1 MRSGRPAISL
11 GRGFRS
17 RLGHLASAFV
27 LSVAALSL
35 SVATAPQASADTAA
49 QISAGGEHTCALTTG
64 GGVKCWG
71 CNIDGQLGN
80 GTTTD
85 SPIPVDVSG
94 LTSGVA
100 AISAGAEHT
109 CALTSGGGAK
119 CWGDNGS
126 GQLGDGTTT
135 IKLDPGRCL
144 GPHLGRRGD
153 LGRRNHTCAL
163 TTGGGV
169 KCWGYNYYGEL
180 GNGTTTDTGCICI
193 QIPVDVSGLT
203 SGVAVISATSPVH
216 TCAITTGRG
225 AKCWGDNSHG
235 QLGNGATTVSSTP
248 VDVSG
253 LTSGVAAISTGYFD
267 TCAVTTG
274 GGAKCW
280 GRNRYGQL
288 GNGTSTDSL
297 TPVDVLGLTSGIGAI
312 SAGEFHTCALT
323 TGGGAKC
330 WGHNDDGELGNG
342 TTSGTPCY
350 CIQTPVDVSG
360 LTSGVAAISVG
371 FFHNCALTTGGD
383 VNCWGY
389 NLNGQLGNGTTT
401 DSSTPVDVVGFGGA
415 TSGPYRP
422 DALIKKAGATA
433 FTGNDVYSQTATG
446 ETVSADAARGT
457 ISKFV
462 VAAQNDG
469 TQTDSFTLR
478 GCSNWPRFSIHYF
491 SGTTDITLQV
501 KAGTYLVGPLAPGA
515 KSTITLAIKARFN
528 ATVGSVKRC
537 TVGVRSLGDTTLL
550 DAVRAQVNV
559 TS

>member
-1 MRSGRPAISL
+1 
-11 GRGFRS
+11 
-17 RLGHLASAFV
+17 V
-27 LSVAALSL
+27 LSVAAFSL

-49 QISAGGEHTCALTTG
+49 QISAGADHTCALTTG

-71 CNIDGQLGN
+71 SNYSGQLGD

-100 AISAGAEHT
+100 AISVGAQHT
-109 CALTSGGGAK
+109 CALTTGGGAK
-119 CWGDNGS
+119 CWGDNTH

-135 IKLDPGRCL
+135 SSSTPVDVSGLTSGVAAISAG
-144 GPHLGRRGD
+144 
-153 LGRRNHTCAL
+153 RNHMCVL
-163 TTGGGV
+163 TTGGGA
-169 KCWGYNYYGEL
+169 KCWGFNYSGEL
-180 GNGTTTDTGCICI
+180 GNGTRTVTGCLCI

-216 TCAITTGRG
+216 TCAITTGGG
-225 AKCWGDNSHG
+225 AKCWGDNHNG
-235 QLGNGATTVSSTP
+235 QLGNGTTTLSSTP

-253 LTSGVAAISTGYFD
+253 LTSGVAAISPGYFD
-267 TCAVTTG
+267 TCALTTG

-280 GRNRYGQL
+280 GLNRYGQL
-288 GNGTSTDSL
+288 GNGTRTESL
-297 TPVDVLGLTSGIGAI
+297 TPVDVSGLTSGIGAI
-312 SAGEFHTCALT
+312 SAGGHHTCALT

-330 WGHNDDGELGNG
+330 WGLNADGQLGIG
-342 TTSGTPCY
+342 TRTATGCF
-350 CIQTPVDVSG
+350 CIETPVDVSG
-360 LTSGVAAISVG
+360 LTSGVAAISAG
-371 FFHNCALTTGGD
+371 EFYTCALTTGGD
-383 VNCWGY
+383 LACWGD
-389 NLNGQLGNGTTT
+389 NLNGQLGNGTMTH
-401 DSSTPVDVVGFGGA
+401 SSNPVDVVGFGA
-415 TSGPYRP
+415 NSGPYRP

-433 FTGNDVYSQTATG
+433 FTGNDVYNQIAGG
-446 ETVSADAARGT
+446 ETLSVDAARGT

-469 TQTDSFTLR
+469 TQSDSFTLK

-501 KAGTYLVGPLAPGA
+501 KAGTYLVGPLAPGV
-515 KSTITLAIKARFN
+515 KSTITLAIKVRFN
-528 ATVGSVKRC
+528 ATVGSLKSC
-537 TVGVRSLGDTTLL
+537 TVGVRSSGHTTLL